1 MSVILSIL
9 LTLLILSILVL
20 VHEIGHFSA
29 ARQIGLPVESFSI
42 GMGPV
47 IKRWK
52 WARYGDTEF
61 RLSAVPFGGYVM
73 VPGEQEASDNPNSF
87 YSKTPW
93 QRIWYAG
100 AGVLMNFLFA
110 IVIFVVGSVA
120 FGDIGIAY
128 NQVGMLQPGA
138 ARNAGI
144 KQGEWILKVNDVN
157 TPEWINVPT
166 EIRKFPNQKIKLI
179 LGEDIESPTTLS
191 VSPTSKVWVFGQA
204 DSEFSSINYP
214 EPKNVMDNT
223 FLVVSNDG
231 KLDFY
236 HLNAITKIGAN
247 EVSGINNIITELKK
261 VSGEVQITFAKSVKT
276 REVELTPGIGHDEK
290 GKEVGVIGV
299 GPAGSTIRLPFFE
312 AIWFGLQKF
321 WFYILAVFGAIGSLF
336 KGNLENVGSLVAIGD
351 MVGQSANLGINWIFN
366 IAGQLSVALAIFNLI
381 PFPGLDG
388 SRIFFTLIE
397 GITGKKMPRMVENV
411 IHFVGFVILMILLV
425 ALVGRDIFLRIFK

>member
-1 MSVILSIL
+1 MSIILSIL

-20 VHEIGHFSA
+20 VHEWGHFSA
-29 ARQIGLPVESFSI
+29 ARSIGLPVESFSI

-52 WARYGDTEF
+52 TARYGDTEF

-73 VPGEQEASDNPNSF
+73 VPGEQEASDNPNNF

-120 FGDIGIAY
+120 FGDIGVAY

-144 KQGEWILKVNDVN
+144 KQGEWILKVNDVS
-157 TPEWINVPT
+157 TPVWDNIPT
-166 EIRKFPNQKIKLI
+166 EIRKFPNQKIKLT
-179 LGEDIESPTTLS
+179 LGEDAESETTVS
-191 VSPTSKVWVFGQA
+191 ISPTSKAWIFGQA
-204 DSEFSSINYP
+204 EAEFSNVKLP
-214 EPKNVMDNT
+214 EAKDVMENT
-223 FLVVSNDG
+223 FLVVSQDD
-231 KLDFY
+231 KLNFY
-236 HLNAITKIGAN
+236 HLNSITKIGST
-247 EVSGINNIITELKK
+247 EVSGLGDILSELKK
-261 VSGEVQITFAKSVKT
+261 ITADTQITFSKSVKT
-276 REVELTPGIGHDEK
+276 RMVELTPGIGHDEE
-290 GKEVGVIGV
+290 GKEVGLIGV

-366 IAGQLSVALAIFNLI
+366 LAGQLSVALAIFNLI

-397 GITGKKMPRMVENV
+397 GITGKKLPRVVENV

-425 ALVGRDIFLRIFK
+425 ALVGRDIFLRLFK